1 MPYYVTC
8 PYCGAHNDPGE
19 KCTCQEENEPELITD
34 KPELITDKPELIT
47 DKPEL
52 ITDKPELVPDKTE
65 IITIKGKNNKE
76 IKIEA
81 QSYKL
86 F

>member
-19 KCTCQEENEPELITD
+19 KCTCQEENEPEPITDKPEPITDKPEPITD
-34 KPELITDKPELIT
+34 KPELIPDKP
-47 DKPEL
+47 
-52 ITDKPELVPDKTE
+52 E

>member
-19 KCTCQEENEPELITD
+19 KCTCQEENEPEPIPD
-34 KPELITDKPELIT
+34 KTELI
-47 DKPEL
+47 
-52 ITDKPELVPDKTE
+52 PDKTE
-65 IITIKGKNNKE
+65 IIIIKGKNNKE
-76 IKIEA
+76 IKIAA